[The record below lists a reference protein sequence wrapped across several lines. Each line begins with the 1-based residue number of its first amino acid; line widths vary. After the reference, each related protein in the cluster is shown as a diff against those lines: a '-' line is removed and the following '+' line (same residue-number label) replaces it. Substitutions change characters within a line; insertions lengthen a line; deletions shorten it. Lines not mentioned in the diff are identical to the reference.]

1 MKKDKQT
8 KKQNKKEEVKK
19 VTKTMGG
26 QIPSLS
32 KEEKRLEMV
41 KLGHEDIYM
50 KYEEAKEYFKGM
62 VFDFGK
68 EKGVWN
74 IRVTFKGFTT
84 EYNKRY
90 NK

>member
-32 KEEKRLEMV
+32 KEEKRLEA
-41 KLGHEDIYM
+41 
-50 KYEEAKEYFKGM
+50 EA
-62 VFDFGK
+62 DSAR
-68 EKGVWN
+68 
-74 IRVTFKGFTT
+74 RVC
-84 EYNKRY
+84 
-90 NK
+90 